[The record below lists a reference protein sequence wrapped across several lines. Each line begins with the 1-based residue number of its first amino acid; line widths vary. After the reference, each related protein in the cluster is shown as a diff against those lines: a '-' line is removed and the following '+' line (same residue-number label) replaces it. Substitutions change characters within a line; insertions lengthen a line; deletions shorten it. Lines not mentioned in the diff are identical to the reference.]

1 MPSHTSAG
9 AKRLVADGYDRIAV
23 EYTEWRERTQKDYM
37 ILHLDRVTEGLSDG
51 DRVLDLGCGSGHP
64 YGRYMSERFDVI
76 GVDIS
81 RGQLK
86 LGQELDSGRA
96 FLLADMASLPLKS
109 GSFGAITALYSI
121 IHVPREQHEELWAN
135 LHALLQPDGRLFAV
149 LGTSDWVGT
158 ESDWL
163 VAGVDMYW
171 SQFDN
176 DTSCSMLENAG
187 FSILT
192 TELIPDPLGD
202 GGVHLYVVAR
212 RT

>member
-1 MPSHTSAG
+1 MLSGTD
-9 AKRLVADGYDRIAV
+9 AKRLVADGYDRIAE
-23 EYTEWRERTQKDYM
+23 EYMGWRERSPKDYM
-37 ILHLDRVTEGLSDG
+37 VEHLDRVTKDLKEGA
-51 DRVLDLGCGSGHP
+51 RVLDLGCGSGVP
-64 YGRYMSERFDVI
+64 YGAYLSERFDVT

-81 RGQLK
+81 PGQLK
-86 LGQELDSGRA
+86 LGRELDAGPS

-109 GSFGAITALYSI
+109 GSCDAITALYSI
-121 IHVPREQHEELWAN
+121 IHVPREQHEELWAD
-135 LHALLQPDGRLFAV
+135 LHGLLQPGGRLFAV
-149 LGTSDWVGT
+149 LGTTDWVGT

>member
-1 MPSHTSAG
+1 MPSAG
-9 AKRLVADGYDRIAV
+9 DAKRLVAEGYDRIAEV
-23 EYTEWRERTQKDYM
+23 YMGWRDRSTKDCM
-37 ILHLDRVTEGLSDG
+37 IDHLDRVTKGLG
-51 DRVLDLGCGSGHP
+51 DTARVLDLGCGSGAP
-64 YGRYMSERFDVI
+64 YGAYLSERFDVV

-86 LGQELDSGRA
+86 LGRELVSGPA
-96 FLLADMASLPLKS
+96 FLLADMARLPLKH
-109 GSFGAITALYSI
+109 GTFGAIMALYSI
-121 IHVPREQHEELWAN
+121 IHVPREQHEQLWAD
-135 LHALLQPDGRLFAV
+135 LHALLEPGGCLFAV
-149 LGTSDWVGT
+149 LGTTDWVGT

-163 VAGVDMYW
+163 VAGVEMYW

-176 DTSCSMLENAG
+176 DTSCRMLEHAG

-202 GGVHLYVVAR
+202 GGMHLYVVAR

>member
-1 MPSHTSAG
+1 MPSGTN
-9 AKRLVADGYDRIAV
+9 AKRLVADGYDRIAE
-23 EYTEWRERTQKDYM
+23 EYMEWRERSPRDYM
-37 ILHLDRVTEGLSDG
+37 IEHLDRVTEGLSGG
-51 DRVLDLGCGSGHP
+51 DRVLDLGCGSGVP
-64 YGRYMSERFDVI
+64 YGRYLSERFDVV

-81 RGQLK
+81 PGQLK
-86 LGQELDSGRA
+86 LGRELNSGPA
-96 FLLADMASLPLKS
+96 FLHADMAALPLKS
-109 GSFGAITALYSI
+109 GTFGAISALYSV
-121 IHVPREQHEELWAN
+121 IHVPREQHEELWAD
-135 LHALLQPDGRLFAV
+135 LHALLRPEGRLFVV

-163 VAGVDMYW
+163 IAGVDMFW

-176 DTSCSMLENAG
+176 EKSCSMIEHAG

-202 GGVHLYVVAR
+202 GGMHAYVVAV